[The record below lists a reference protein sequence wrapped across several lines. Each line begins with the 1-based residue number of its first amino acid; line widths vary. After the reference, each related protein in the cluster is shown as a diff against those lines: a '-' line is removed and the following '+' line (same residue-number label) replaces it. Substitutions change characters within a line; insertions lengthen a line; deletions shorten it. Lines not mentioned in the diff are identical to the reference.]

1 MITEQGKDPSS
12 NLKYGR
18 KARRFIMGCFCNF
31 FENDTLAWIIIIIL
45 LILILNCSCCGGR

>member
-31 FENDTLAWIIIIIL
+31 FENDTLAWIIVIIL
-45 LILILNCSCCGGR
+45 LLLILNCSCCG